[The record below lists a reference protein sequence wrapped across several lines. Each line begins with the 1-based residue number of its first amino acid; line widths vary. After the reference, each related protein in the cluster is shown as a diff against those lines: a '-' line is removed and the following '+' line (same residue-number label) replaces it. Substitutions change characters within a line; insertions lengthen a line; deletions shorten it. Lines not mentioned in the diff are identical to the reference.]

1 MSIVAPGFA
10 NSTTPF
16 YAGTKCG
23 NITQTDTYTTTGAQP
38 EPIGF
43 TDPATWSDTQ
53 SFTTADDITWE
64 CQTTGVYTLKFNQT
78 FDVTNTYTPPNSDTR
93 VTPSTTFYLDI
104 SGNLEAP
111 AVGDLL
117 VISNQGAQSSV
128 IATVGV
134 LTEDVLMATFT
145 SPVGFVS
152 STTVPG
158 ADWDLVVMASTDGTS
173 TPTSPPTQPVYIGQ
187 YYKTTTQNAPTG
199 STDVTFDGTASWNNA
214 NGYITHTNGTAD
226 FTCQQ
231 AGVYQLELNLY
242 MSANGS
248 TWTTLA
254 KDVAIN
260 ITRIGVAEQQ
270 ILRNRFSVQT
280 SVDWSNS
287 LVGTVKLEAGDV
299 IQNVVTQTVTGTPLI
314 QGLQNTFDYNTT
326 FTFKVIEELPNT
338 VQGMNSLYYSVY
350 AVDADGISDPVTILD
365 GSTLTP
371 TTVNTGEYVYYHI
384 IQRIPPIVLASL
396 TRRIQIKLFANFFT
410 ASTMTLVFRQNV
422 VPTIQ
427 TSISQQDLA
436 PLTRDT
442 VDARI
447 TVTSAT
453 TEFNQVFSSSVP
465 ITMTQTIGETLTYS
479 TSVNAIANLFAGDT
493 IECTLTSVEG
503 KVEVSSGETTLPAPS
518 NTLQWNLLAE
528 GPYGNPDIIAQAQP
542 AVENYGI
549 QDL

>member
-1 MSIVAPGFA
+1 V
-10 NSTTPF
+10 
-16 YAGTKCG
+16 
-23 NITQTDTYTTTGAQP
+23 TQTDTYTTTGAQP

-43 TDPATWSDTQ
+43 TTPASWSDTQ
-53 SFTTADDITWE
+53 SFTSQGGIIWE
-64 CQTTGVYTLKFNQT
+64 CQTTGVYNLRFNQT
-78 FDVTNTYTPPNSDTR
+78 FDVTAPAPADSAVR
-93 VTPSTTFYLDI
+93 VTPNTTFYLDV
-104 SGNLEAP
+104 SGTLTAP

-117 VISNQGAQSSV
+117 LTNNQGEQGDITHSAV
-128 IATVGV
+128 ALAT
-134 LTEDVLMATFT
+134 DVLMGTFT
-145 SPVGFVS
+145 TPVGFLS
-152 STTVPG
+152 STDIPG
-158 ADWDLVVMASTDGTS
+158 ADWDVVVRASTSGTQS
-173 TPTSPPTQPVYIGQ
+173 LEPPPTQPVYIGQ

-214 NGYITHTNGTAD
+214 NGYITHTNGTAN
-226 FTCQQ
+226 FVCQQ

-260 ITRIGVAEQQ
+260 ITRIGIAEQQ
-270 ILRNRFSVQT
+270 ILRNRFSVAT
-280 SVDWSNS
+280 SIDWSNS
-287 LVGTVKLEAGDV
+287 LVGTVRLEAGDI

-350 AVDADGISDPVTILD
+350 SVDADGVSNSVTILD
-365 GSTLTP
+365 GSTVP
-371 TTVNTGEYVYYHI
+371 ATVINSGDSVYYHLL
-384 IQRIPPIVLASL
+384 QTVPPTRLGSL
-396 TRRIQIKLFANFFT
+396 TRRIQIKVFANFYT
-410 ASTMTLVFRQNV
+410 ASFTTLAFRGA
-422 VPTIQ
+422 TLSTAS
-427 TSISQQDLA
+427 TSISQNVT
-436 PLTRDT
+436 PPTTDT
-442 VDARI
+442 VDVRI

-453 TEFNQVFSSSVP
+453 SEFNQVFSSSVP
-465 ITMTQTIGETLTYS
+465 ISISTDVASLTYS